1 MKTITR
7 YILSITA
14 FFCATVNLHA
24 EQPVA
29 GDRAPEFTLN
39 NALGQPVSLNS
50 FNAKTLVLEW
60 FNPGCPFVKKF
71 YSKGDM
77 PKFQGQAL
85 ELGAVWLTINS
96 SAPGKQGH
104 ISADEAVTVAKDSGI
119 NPERLL
125 LDPEGKVGRAY
136 GAKTTPHIFVI
147 DSKGILAYT
156 GAIDNTPS
164 TSSND
169 IAQASNYALSAVKAL
184 ASDSRPNPAN
194 TESYGCS
201 VKY

>member
-7 YILSITA
+7 YILSTA
-14 FFCATVNLHA
+14 AFLCAALDLEA
-24 EQPVA
+24 QQPVA

-50 FNAKTLVLEW
+50 FNGKTLVLEW